1 MKLIFLVLTL
11 MSFKSF
17 AGNDCT
23 IDVENEIS
31 SDPSL
36 QKLFPYVGLNR
47 NILARKGYRLISA
60 TGPSPSHVVYISREK
75 THGHEALVILFHD
88 MIHAEA
94 KIFRVRNLSDR
105 SSVIYLLKRLPA
117 CK

>member
-17 AGNDCT
+17 AANHCT

-31 SDPSL
+31 GDPSL
-36 QKLFPYVGLNR
+36 QKLFPYVSLNK
-47 NILARKGYRLISA
+47 NILARKGYKLISA
-60 TGPSPSHVVYISREK
+60 SGPLPSHVAYISRER
-75 THGHEALVILFHD
+75 TEGYESLVILFHD
-88 MIHAEA
+88 MIHAEP
-94 KIFRVRNLSDR
+94 KIFRVRNFNDR
-105 SSVIYLLKRLPA
+105 SSVIKLLKSLPL